1 MIWKQSQW
9 RRFGEAKKIII
20 RISKESINLNKVSQR
35 LVVTIELI
43 SIYVFGCP
51 EVSFFQYFMG
61 CLTMFGFINT
71 LNNKKQNIE
80 FGMKKIIAWWTGAT
94 SDWSGAIIT
103 NWMISICEHNDSCSQ
118 VRILPVHMF

>member
-9 RRFGEAKKIII
+9 RRFGEEKKIII

-80 FGMKKIIAWWTGAT
+80 FGMKKIIA
-94 SDWSGAIIT
+94 
-103 NWMISICEHNDSCSQ
+103 
-118 VRILPVHMF
+118 